1 MNDEEQAK
9 HRSTK
14 DRKAWC
20 KGKEGV
26 YHQTALVP
34 VYSSISISKGP
45 NLARTLAERCVN
57 CGKNIYFYWRPYDN
71 SRRADKAWKE
81 WDEAWIQYSKQERD
95 ASRR

>member
-1 MNDEEQAK
+1 MNDEEQVR
-9 HRSTK
+9 HRASK

-34 VYSSISISKGP
+34 VHYAISTTRGP
-45 NLARTLAERCVN
+45 SLPRVLAEHCVK
-57 CGKNIYFYWRPYDN
+57 CGKNVDFYWRPYDN
-71 SRRADKAWKE
+71 SRRTDKAWEE
-81 WDEAWIQYSKQERD
+81 WDKAWTRYRKQERD